1 MNRWWIRP
9 CVRVLAALLLPFV
22 VPAVITGFI
31 WSLPGGPASL
41 ICPPNICG
49 GTEELARRWNLDGGA
64 LQFFFGWVADAWQY
78 EFGNSWRLHQGVPV
92 LELLEGAIPTTLA
105 LIALAT
111 AVVMLGGF
119 MASTGW
125 ISRKL
130 DPSLRVIG
138 LVPSLVLALLGAAFI
153 ELTYGFDSFSSSGQ
167 LARLAVGAMVL
178 GVADGAFSGSVLGTR
193 AAFDSESRQRY
204 VGIAILRGER
214 TIENTLPNLAP
225 ALIGQMRARI
235 VHLLS
240 GGVIVEV
247 ILRIDGLGSLLWGG
261 TLRQDF
267 GVVLAAATFF
277 AVVSSVLLVVQA
289 ALETAVALHVRKAPD
304 SVRVEVPA

>member
-9 CVRVLAALLLPFV
+9 FVRVLAALLLPFV

-31 WSLPGGPASL
+31 WSLPGDPASL

-64 LQFFFGWVADAWQY
+64 MQFFLGWVADAWSF

-92 LELLEGAIPTTLA
+92 LELLEVAIPTTLT
-105 LIALAT
+105 LIGLAT
-111 AVVMLGGF
+111 LLVMLGGF
-119 MASTGW
+119 LASTGW
-125 ISRKL
+125 ISRRA
-130 DPSLRVIG
+130 DAPLRVVG

-153 ELTYGFDSFSSSGQ
+153 ELTYGFDSFSASGQ
-167 LARLAVGAMVL
+167 LARLAVGALVL
-178 GVADGAFSGSVLGTR
+178 GIADGAFSGSVLGTR
-193 AAFDSESRQRY
+193 AAFDAEGRERY

-214 TIENTLPNLAP
+214 TLENTLPNLAP

-267 GVVLAAATFF
+267 GVVLAAATLF
-277 AVVSSVLLVVQA
+277 AVVSAALLVLQA
-289 ALETAVALHVRKAPD
+289 VLETLVALHVRRTP
-304 SVRVEVPA
+304 RVEAGI